1 MFYTTLNKIREH
13 SPCCEGWR
21 RLLTYLGKTNADDEP
36 LSFKS
41 ILDSNGLDDAIWAL
55 RSIDAP
61 EVRLFAVRCVRQIQH
76 LISDERSLNALDV
89 SEDYAVGEATKD
101 ELSAAWDAAGDA
113 AGYAAEAAAE
123 AAARAEARYAA
134 RDAARYVQQNDFI
147 AIFCSD
153 DAYPCRSPEKS
164 GLFHRDWEHSSTP
177 TKKDTMSTLSPF
189 IGQEVIVRTYSA
201 GVFYGKLENMDGQE
215 AVVTN
220 ARRVWY
226 WAGAASLSQ
235 LSKDGTSNP
244 DDCKFP
250 APVDAV
256 HLTQVIEVL
265 PLTEK
270 AKLSLDEVKVW
281 RE

>member
-89 SEDYAVGEATKD
+89 SEAYAVGEATKD
-101 ELSAAWDAAGDA
+101 ELSAARYAALDAAWYAARAAARYAALDA
-113 AGYAAEAAAE
+113 ARAAARDAARAAARDAARAAAWYAAEAAARD
-123 AAARAEARYAA
+123 AARAAAWYAA
-134 RDAARYVQQNDFI
+134 RDAAEAAARDAQQKDFI

-153 DAYPCRSPEKS
+153 DA
-164 GLFHRDWEHSSTP
+164 
-177 TKKDTMSTLSPF
+177 
-189 IGQEVIVRTYSA
+189 
-201 GVFYGKLENMDGQE
+201 
-215 AVVTN
+215 
-220 ARRVWY
+220 
-226 WAGAASLSQ
+226 
-235 LSKDGTSNP
+235 
-244 DDCKFP
+244 
-250 APVDAV
+250 
-256 HLTQVIEVL
+256 
-265 PLTEK
+265 
-270 AKLSLDEVKVW
+270 
-281 RE
+281 

>member
-101 ELSAAWDAAGDA
+101 ELSAAWDAAWDAAGYAAGYAAEAAARYAAGDA

-134 RDAARYVQQNDFI
+134 RDAARYAAEAAARDAAEAAAEAAARDAARYVQQNDFI

-153 DAYPCRSPEKS
+153 DA
-164 GLFHRDWEHSSTP
+164 
-177 TKKDTMSTLSPF
+177 
-189 IGQEVIVRTYSA
+189 
-201 GVFYGKLENMDGQE
+201 
-215 AVVTN
+215 
-220 ARRVWY
+220 
-226 WAGAASLSQ
+226 
-235 LSKDGTSNP
+235 
-244 DDCKFP
+244 
-250 APVDAV
+250 
-256 HLTQVIEVL
+256 
-265 PLTEK
+265 
-270 AKLSLDEVKVW
+270 
-281 RE
+281 

>member
-89 SEDYAVGEATKD
+89 SEAYAVGEATKD
-101 ELSAAWDAAGDA
+101 ELSAARYAALDAAW
-113 AGYAAEAAAE
+113 
-123 AAARAEARYAA
+123 YAA
-134 RDAARYVQQNDFI
+134 RDAARAAAWYAARDAARAAARAAAWYAAEAAARDAARDAARAAARDAARAAAWYAARDAARAAARDAQQKDFI

-153 DAYPCRSPEKS
+153 DA
-164 GLFHRDWEHSSTP
+164 
-177 TKKDTMSTLSPF
+177 
-189 IGQEVIVRTYSA
+189 
-201 GVFYGKLENMDGQE
+201 
-215 AVVTN
+215 
-220 ARRVWY
+220 
-226 WAGAASLSQ
+226 
-235 LSKDGTSNP
+235 
-244 DDCKFP
+244 
-250 APVDAV
+250 
-256 HLTQVIEVL
+256 
-265 PLTEK
+265 
-270 AKLSLDEVKVW
+270 
-281 RE
+281 

>member
-89 SEDYAVGEATKD
+89 SEAYAVGEATKD
-101 ELSAAWDAAGDA
+101 EISAAGYAAWDAAWDAAGYAAEDA
-113 AGYAAEAAAE
+113 ARAAARDAARAAARAAARSAARSAAEAAAE
-123 AAARAEARYAA
+123 AAARDAAEAAAEAAA
-134 RDAARYVQQNDFI
+134 RSVQQNDFI

-153 DAYPCRSPEKS
+153 DA
-164 GLFHRDWEHSSTP
+164 
-177 TKKDTMSTLSPF
+177 
-189 IGQEVIVRTYSA
+189 
-201 GVFYGKLENMDGQE
+201 
-215 AVVTN
+215 
-220 ARRVWY
+220 
-226 WAGAASLSQ
+226 
-235 LSKDGTSNP
+235 
-244 DDCKFP
+244 
-250 APVDAV
+250 
-256 HLTQVIEVL
+256 
-265 PLTEK
+265 
-270 AKLSLDEVKVW
+270 
-281 RE
+281 